1 MSAEKPRSTYRA
13 DYRPPDYWIDTVDLH
28 FDLGEE
34 QTIVTARLAVRRGE
48 VRVGDVIGLGSST
61 FLLRAPD
68 ELERRNEEGNMTV
81 EVRDLT
87 IDVPGKRLIES
98 TSFVIY
104 PGELV
109 GLMGPSGCT

>member
-48 VRVGDVIGLGSST
+48 VRVGDIPPLVLDGEDLELKGIRIDGRQLAGS
-61 FLLRAPD
+61 
-68 ELERRNEEGNMTV
+68 E
-81 EVRDLT
+81 
-87 IDVPGKRLIES
+87 
-98 TSFVIY
+98 
-104 PGELV
+104 
-109 GLMGPSGCT
+109 